1 MSRFTDL
8 FQEQEP
14 VSTPEQEPVSTP
26 EQEPVSATEPV
37 SAPKKVK
44 AKEAPRGAYRPTNN
58 HK

>member
-14 VSTPEQEPVSTP
+14 VSTPEPVS
-26 EQEPVSATEPV
+26 V
-37 SAPKKVK
+37 PKKVK
-44 AKEAPRGAYRPTNN
+44 AKEAPRGAYRPTSN